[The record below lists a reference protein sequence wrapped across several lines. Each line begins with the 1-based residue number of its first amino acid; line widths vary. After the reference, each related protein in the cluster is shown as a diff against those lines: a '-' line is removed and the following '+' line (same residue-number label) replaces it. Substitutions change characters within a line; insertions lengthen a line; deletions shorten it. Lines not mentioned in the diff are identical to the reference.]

1 MIKATAKTVANTQSL
16 VVQPLGAHDGGFQ
29 WKPSVFVTS
38 PLLMTLP
45 LLPPVM
51 LAKSIPKKLSDLTIA
66 GNANARP
73 SVIND
78 RYRPRMRSA
87 GTPITAPT
95 AKPSAP
101 ATGSV
106 AKNGQPWSAIR
117 IIVVYAP
124 MPKKAECPIEI

>member
-1 MIKATAKTVANTQSL
+1 MRFDVRTKRRNARKKTGGKPQSL

-38 PLLMTLP
+38 PLLITLP

-51 LAKSIPKKLSDLTIA
+51 LAKSMPKKLSDLTIA
-66 GNANARP
+66 GNANASP

-78 RYRPRMRSA
+78 RYRPRMRNA
-87 GTPITAPT
+87 GMPITAPT
-95 AKPSAP
+95 AKPSPP

-106 AKNGQPWSAIR
+106 AKNGHP
-117 IIVVYAP
+117 
-124 MPKKAECPIEI
+124 